1 MFEGPLIS
9 IEKSLAGKVG
19 MEEGKFYC
27 FYRQQLVAQNCESL
41 IHQLLM
47 KSCDTFVPH
56 ADAEARLSIAIQE
69 NGNYLTKAVAAELFD
84 SLFDRT
90 SNVQFIAGNRNQFR
104 QSLKSKDESERP
116 QVFLEYAKSSAS
128 EAFIKEILEY
138 L

>member
-1 MFEGPLIS
+1 
-9 IEKSLAGKVG
+9 
-19 MEEGKFYC
+19 
-27 FYRQQLVAQNCESL
+27 
-41 IHQLLM
+41 M

-104 QSLKSKDESERP
+104 
-116 QVFLEYAKSSAS
+116 
-128 EAFIKEILEY
+128 
-138 L
+138 